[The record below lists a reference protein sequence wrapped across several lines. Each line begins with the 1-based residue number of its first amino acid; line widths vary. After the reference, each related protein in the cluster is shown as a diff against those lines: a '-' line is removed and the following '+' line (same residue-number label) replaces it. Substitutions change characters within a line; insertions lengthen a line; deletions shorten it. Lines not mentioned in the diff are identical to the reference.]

1 MTLLELKEVTKRF
14 GGLRALANV
23 SAHIRADEIIGLI
36 GPNGAGKTTLFNVVS
51 GFHKPTM
58 GRIFFKGEDITPL
71 KPFQITSRG
80 LTRTYQESNLFYDFS
95 VEKNILIGCHL
106 RPNIG
111 FFEQLFGMSS
121 AIDKGRITNNKI
133 GQILNLLELTP
144 LRNELAKNLSHG
156 HQRALGVAIALATE
170 PELLM
175 LDEPFGGMNAEET
188 RAMMNHILKIHQE
201 KNVTILLVEHDMK
214 AVMGLCDRIIVLNFG
229 EKIAEGSPVEIQK
242 NQAVIDAYLGVDEH
256 VV

>member
-1 MTLLELKEVTKRF
+1 VTLLELKEVTKGF
-14 GGLRALANV
+14 GGLLALSNV
-23 SAHIRADEIIGLI
+23 SANIQADEIIGLI

-51 GFHKPTM
+51 GFYKPTI
-58 GRIFFKGEDITPL
+58 GKIFFKGTDITHL

-95 VEKNILIGCHL
+95 VEKNIFIGCHL

-111 FFEQLFGMSS
+111 FFEQLFGISS
-121 AIDKGRITNNKI
+121 AIEKERIANKKI
-133 GQILNLLELTP
+133 DEILDLLELTL
-144 LRNELAKNLSHG
+144 LRDELAKNLSHG

-170 PELLM
+170 PKLLM

-188 RAMMNHILKIHQE
+188 RAMMNHIVKIHQE
-201 KNVTILLVEHDMK
+201 KKVTILLVEHDMK
-214 AVMGLCDRIIVLNFG
+214 AVMGLCNRIIVLNFG

>member
-1 MTLLELKEVTKRF
+1 MTLLELKEVTKGF
-14 GGLRALANV
+14 GGLLALSNV
-23 SAHIRADEIIGLI
+23 SANIQADEIIGLI

-51 GFHKPTM
+51 GFYKPTI
-58 GRIFFKGEDITPL
+58 GKIFFKGTDITHL

-95 VEKNILIGCHL
+95 VEKNIFIGCHL

-111 FFEQLFGMSS
+111 FFEQLFGISS
-121 AIDKGRITNNKI
+121 AIEKERIANKKI
-133 GQILNLLELTP
+133 DEILDLLELTL
-144 LRNELAKNLSHG
+144 LRDELAKNLSHG

-170 PELLM
+170 PKLLM

-188 RAMMNHILKIHQE
+188 RAMMNHIVKIHQE
-201 KNVTILLVEHDMK
+201 KKVTILLVEHDMK
-214 AVMGLCDRIIVLNFG
+214 AVMGLCNRIIVLNFG

>member
-1 MTLLELKEVTKRF
+1 VTLLELKEVTKRF